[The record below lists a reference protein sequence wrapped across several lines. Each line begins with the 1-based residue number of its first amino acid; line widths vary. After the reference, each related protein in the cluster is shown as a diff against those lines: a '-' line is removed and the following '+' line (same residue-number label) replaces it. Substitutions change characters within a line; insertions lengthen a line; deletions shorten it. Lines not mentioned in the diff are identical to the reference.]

1 MPLNFL
7 LNIYNAK
14 TLLKEAEFEQRE
26 IEKLEFNYKP
36 KDKKEKEEVNGV
48 LIHAKD
54 PLECRNKIIDAFKD
68 GTFRSEHLKGL
79 DDTAY
84 NYVLKDVN
92 KFTEEIRS
100 MEEKINLSL
109 FEEFFEY
116 SSPVDFAKIL
126 INIKNRDKNKKN
138 VEDIENRILALKDR
152 IENMSKK
159 EQKMRVRH

>member
-1 MPLNFL
+1 MPLNFF

-14 TLLKEAEFEQRE
+14 TSLKEAEFEQRE

-100 MEEKINLSL
+100 IEEKINLSL

-116 SSPVDFAKIL
+116 SSPADFAKIL
-126 INIKNRDKNKKN
+126 INIKIEIKTKKN

-152 IENMSKK
+152 IEKMSKK
-159 EQKMRVRH
+159 EKKMRVRH

>member
-1 MPLNFL
+1 M
-7 LNIYNAK
+7 
-14 TLLKEAEFEQRE
+14 
-26 IEKLEFNYKP
+26 
-36 KDKKEKEEVNGV
+36 
-48 LIHAKD
+48 HAKD
-54 PLECRNKIIDAFKD
+54 PLECRNKIIDTFKD

-84 NYVLKDVN
+84 DYVLKDVN

-116 SSPVDFAKIL
+116 SSPADFAKIF

-138 VEDIENRILALKDR
+138 VEDIENRILALKNR
-152 IENMSKK
+152 IEKMSKK
-159 EQKMRVRH
+159 EKKNAGETLEIIRKTLDYNKIAQNLFYCASKVDKKNQSQRLKKVLQRG

>member
-1 MPLNFL
+1 MPLNFF

-14 TLLKEAEFEQRE
+14 TSLKEAEFEQRE

-48 LIHAKD
+48 LMHAKD

-79 DDTAY
+79 DDSAY
-84 NYVLKDVN
+84 DYVLKDVN
-92 KFTEEIRS
+92 KFTEEIRP

-116 SSPVDFAKIL
+116 SSPADFAKIL
-126 INIKNRDKNKKN
+126 INIKIEIKTKKN

-152 IENMSKK
+152 IEKMSKK
-159 EQKMRVRH
+159 EKKMRVRH

>member
-1 MPLNFL
+1 M
-7 LNIYNAK
+7 
-14 TLLKEAEFEQRE
+14 
-26 IEKLEFNYKP
+26 
-36 KDKKEKEEVNGV
+36 
-48 LIHAKD
+48 HAKD

-84 NYVLKDVN
+84 DYVLKDVN

-116 SSPVDFAKIL
+116 SSPADFAKIL